1 MDIRIDADTI
11 HNLATQVVAANL
23 TTAIF
28 SEVQRLQG
36 AESYSDG
43 NTDEAMGQA
52 VKNVM
57 NTYVV
62 IWRHLEQYIT
72 PQSSQH
78 PTSDN
83 SEGQA

>member
-1 MDIRIDADTI
+1 MDIRIDAETI
-11 HNLATQVVAANL
+11 QNIATQVVAANL

-36 AESYSDG
+36 AESSSDG
-43 NTDEAMGQA
+43 ITDEAMGQA

-62 IWRHLEQYIT
+62 IWQHLEQHAK
-72 PQSSQH
+72 PQSSQ
-78 PTSDN
+78 PPASDN
-83 SEGQA
+83 NERQA

>member
-1 MDIRIDADTI
+1 MDIQIDADTI

-28 SEVQRLQG
+28 SELQRLQG
-36 AESYSDG
+36 ITPAGDG
-43 NTDEAMGQA
+43 IPDEAMGQA
-52 VKNVM
+52 VKHVM

-72 PQSSQH
+72 PQSSQ
-78 PTSDN
+78 PPASDDN
-83 SEGQA
+83 DKQT